1 MSALTPKSD
10 AVLSPSGSQETGGN
24 YDLARDR
31 LRSTAIERTNIQ
43 MLNTP
48 SLFPDRDTMQAIED
62 WLTKTLSQKKAERR
76 DNPVSPAPQS
86 QEWREQLQAYRFE
99 KGENLLELMDWVMV
113 SLDDGM
119 VHMTHPGYMG
129 LFNPA
134 PTFPSEC
141 ADRIASAYNPQICVW
156 SHAPKAVEIE
166 QHVIRQV
173 ARRAGLSNGASGHF
187 TSGGAEANNTAVL
200 CALTAKR
207 RDFGEIGAR
216 AFDGNPIIYASRES
230 HLAWLKIAHATG
242 IGRESVRLVETDG
255 AGRMKATAL
264 SDAIEADFDAGN
276 TPVMIAA
283 TAGTTNAGMVDP
295 LVASAD
301 LAEKHDTWFHVD
313 AAWGGGLI
321 ACPNTAKALD
331 GIQRA
336 DSITI
341 DAHKWFATTMG
352 AGMFLTSQPA
362 VAADAF
368 RVSASYMPD
377 SEAESDFYLNSAQ
390 WSRRFLGLRL
400 FLSLGAAGWDGYA
413 NRVEHARSLAERFV
427 TQMIAHR
434 WTKANV
440 SEMAVVCLVPPEGN
454 DAVESIVNRIQSNG
468 KNWVSKAMFEGQPV
482 LRMCVTNGR
491 TTEHDIDELVATL
504 VLHS

>member
-1 MSALTPKSD
+1 MTSHR
-10 AVLSPSGSQETGGN
+10 V
-24 YDLARDR
+24 
-31 LRSTAIERTNIQ
+31 
-43 MLNTP
+43 
-48 SLFPDRDTMQAIED
+48 LFPEADEMLAIED
-62 WLTKTLSQKKAERR
+62 RLTRILSQKKSGRSESS
-76 DNPVSPAPQS
+76 VSAREPLS
-86 QEWREQLQAYRFE
+86 QWRSELAKYQFE
-99 KGENLLELMDWVMV
+99 ASEDLEHLMDWVMS
-113 SLDDGM
+113 SLDDGV

-166 QHVIRQV
+166 QHVLKHV
-173 ARRAGLSNGASGHF
+173 AIRAGLPEGASGHF

-200 CALTAKR
+200 CALTANNPE
-207 RDFGEIGAR
+207 FGDLGAS
-216 AFDGNPIIYASRES
+216 AFLGQPVIYASKES

-242 IGRESVRLVETDG
+242 IGRKSVRLIDTDG
-255 AGRMKATAL
+255 GGRMSAAAL
-264 SDAIEADFDAGN
+264 SKAIEADIVAGN

-295 LVASAD
+295 LEACAQ
-301 LAEKHDTWFHVD
+301 LATEHRLWFHVD
-313 AAWGGGLI
+313 AAWGGALI
-321 ACPNTAKALD
+321 ACPKNRSVLG
-331 GIQRA
+331 GIESA

-352 AGMFLTSQPA
+352 AGMFPSSKPH

-377 SEAESDFYLNSAQ
+377 SNAENDFYLNSAQ

-413 NRVEHARSLAERFV
+413 DHVSHARSLADQF
-427 TQMIAHR
+427 THKMLKHG
-434 WTKANV
+434 WSKANA
-440 SEMAVVCLVPPEGN
+440 SEMAVVCVVPPEGSE
-454 DAVESIVNRIQSNG
+454 AVEAIVERVQSVG
-468 KNWVSKAMFEGQPV
+468 LSWVSKAIFEGNPV
-482 LRMCVTNGR
+482 LRMCITNGR
-491 TTEHDIDELVATL
+491 TSEREIDCLVNQL
-504 VLHS
+504 ISCG